1 MRGLKSKRVLLAL
14 ELNVETT
21 LVGNAVLSRRSR
33 LVDVQIP
40 GVLDALV
47 SRAEQYS
54 RRSVDRRSTKSMRT
68 ILLSSEIEMQ
78 YFRYKPIIK
87 LYKKN
92 PWLTVRNADPAG
104 LKGEPAHAPD
114 GSMSASICQAS

>member
-1 MRGLKSKRVLLAL
+1 MRGERSQKYVKRV

-78 YFRYKPIIK
+78 YFRYKSIIK
-87 LYKKN
+87 LYKKKS
-92 PWLTVRNADPAG
+92 L
-104 LKGEPAHAPD
+104 AHCA
-114 GSMSASICQAS
+114 